1 MKDKEMIQMFCSA
14 TGIKRKYFTEGCLD
28 DKARTRRKDSVPLMT
43 EHNVT
48 EYFKSEANS
57 KTIPDN
63 KSVKKDLQQRHVL
76 QTSLR
81 RAWSN

>member
-1 MKDKEMIQMFCSA
+1 MLVNTSSK
-14 TGIKRKYFTEGCLD
+14 CLSVANIGGHNN
-28 DKARTRRKDSVPLMT
+28 DKARKQRKDSVPLMT

-57 KTIPDN
+57 KTIPDK